1 MKTILKEIK
10 LYKYGELSK
19 EAKEKAKLNY
29 LESYLESS
37 IRSESFEELI
47 KSDLKY
53 SKGIKVTEDFEV
65 EFDLGYC
72 QGDYLNLYGGLD
84 FEELSNELKSRFYK
98 NLSEKEIK
106 FFEEFIKYNYID
118 FERTNYYG
126 CVGAEIRIKIN
137 SEGYNYLVEH
147 EEKEDKYG
155 EIVVKI
161 EKNIEEWYDEICEE
175 YKEFGYK
182 YFYEADE
189 DEVEGYYEDTEQL
202 FLENGEMYEE

>member
-10 LYKYGELSK
+10 LYKYEELSK
-19 EAKEKAKLNY
+19 EAKEKVNDKY
-29 LESYLESS
+29 LEFRCECGF
-37 IRSESFEELI
+37 FEELV
-47 KSDLKY
+47 KSDLEY

-65 EFDLGYC
+65 EYDLSYC

-106 FFEEFIKYNYID
+106 LFEEFIKYNYVD

-126 CVGAEIRIKIN
+126 CAGVEIRIKIN

-147 EEKEDKYG
+147 EEKEDKYY

-175 YKEFGYK
+175 YKELGYR
-182 YFYEADE
+182 YFYEVDE
-189 DEVEGYYEDTEQL
+189 DEIKECYEAEGRL

>member
-10 LYKYGELSK
+10 LYKYDELSK

-47 KSDLKY
+47 KSDLEY

>member
-37 IRSESFEELI
+37 IRSESFKELI
-47 KSDLKY
+47 KSDLEY

>member
-1 MKTILKEIK
+1 MKTITKEIK
-10 LYKYGELSK
+10 LYKYNELSK
-19 EAKEKAKLNY
+19 EAKEKVNENY
-29 LESYLESS
+29 LASYLESS
-37 IRSESFEELI
+37 IRSESFEELV
-47 KSDLKY
+47 KSDLES

-65 EFDLGYC
+65 EYDLSYC

-106 FFEEFIKYNYID
+106 LFEEFIKYNYVD

-126 CVGAEIRIKIN
+126 CAGVEIRIKIN

-147 EEKEDKYG
+147 EEKEDKYY

-175 YKEFGYK
+175 YKELGYR
-182 YFYEADE
+182 YFYEGDE
-189 DEVEGYYEDTEQL
+189 DEIKEYYEDTKQL

>member
-10 LYKYGELSK
+10 LYKYGELSE

-29 LESYLESS
+29 LESYLVSS

-47 KSDLKY
+47 KSDLEY

-161 EKNIEEWYDEICEE
+161 EKNIEEWYLNFNSRI
-175 YKEFGYK
+175 YS
-182 YFYEADE
+182 A
-189 DEVEGYYEDTEQL
+189 
-202 FLENGEMYEE
+202 

>member
-10 LYKYGELSK
+10 LYKYGELSE

-29 LESYLESS
+29 LESYLRSS

-47 KSDLKY
+47 KSDLEY

-161 EKNIEEWYDEICEE
+161 EKNIEGWYDEICEE
-175 YKEFGYK
+175 YKELGYK
-182 YFYEADE
+182 YFYEVDE
-189 DEVEGYYEDTEQL
+189 DEIKECYEAEGQL
-202 FLENGEMYEE
+202 FLENGEMYKE